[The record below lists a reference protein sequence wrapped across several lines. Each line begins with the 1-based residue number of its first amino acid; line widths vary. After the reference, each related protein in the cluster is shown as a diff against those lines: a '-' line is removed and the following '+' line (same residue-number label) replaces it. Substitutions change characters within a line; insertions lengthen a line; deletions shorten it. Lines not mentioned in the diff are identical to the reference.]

1 MFQRGTQWYFSTK
14 HGDSEDVNDN
24 DIFKK
29 QTEQKQWNNQNYC
42 PISPDRRTPHL
53 SARRW
58 NVFRWHRSCIPKLL
72 STSLG
77 GERGSWGQTI
87 LIFMLWVMMVCNEMF
102 APFQAF
108 PTGDHAD
115 LREDPDETSGTI
127 CVKVTIQDSK
137 LGSSSVS
144 LSCPDFQ
151 LSPDRYNA
159 LMHARDLGDFVGEM
173 VRRMLM
179 SPQRDFKTN

>member
-1 MFQRGTQWYFSTK
+1 MVTVRMLT
-14 HGDSEDVNDN
+14 NN

-77 GERGSWGQTI
+77 GERGSWGRTI

-115 LREDPDETSGTI
+115 LREDPDWQDHHTECGNKWHYLCQGDDSGLKALELLSFTFVSRFPTFTRSLQCADARKRPWWFCGWDGEKDAYVTSTG
-127 CVKVTIQDSK
+127 
-137 LGSSSVS
+137 L
-144 LSCPDFQ
+144 
-151 LSPDRYNA
+151 
-159 LMHARDLGDFVGEM
+159 
-173 VRRMLM
+173 
-179 SPQRDFKTN
+179 

>member
-1 MFQRGTQWYFSTK
+1 MQ
-14 HGDSEDVNDN
+14 
-24 DIFKK
+24 IFVKTLTGK
-29 QTEQKQWNNQNYC
+29 T
-42 PISPDRRTPHL
+42 ITL
-53 SARRW
+53 
-58 NVFRWHRSCIPKLL
+58 NV
-72 STSLG
+72 
-77 GERGSWGQTI
+77 
-87 LIFMLWVMMVCNEMF
+87 
-102 APFQAF
+102 
-108 PTGDHAD
+108 
-115 LREDPDETSGTI
+115 ETSGTI

-151 LSPDRYNA
+151 PSPDRYNA